1 MISRFLLLLFIVT
14 AGCKKEIKIEITDLN
29 LYTQNSECPDLILSP
44 QDKLYHTWIERE
56 GDSLDVLKYAILE
69 QYDWSKPHE
78 IVSGTDWFVNW
89 ADFPTLAVFAGSE
102 LNLLAS
108 YLQKNP
114 RGKTYDYDIKLASSN
129 SNGERFKL
137 IDSLH
142 STIPGEHGFVSM
154 QSFSY
159 NKNLLVWLDGSNM
172 KGEEGDTSSDHHD
185 HGGSMQL
192 MAAFVDINGRITDRT
207 VLDDMTCECCQTDIA
222 MTPKGPVVVYRNKGT
237 DHVRDIYLTRYNA
250 GKWSMPRPIHQDNWV
265 IHGCPVNGPAI
276 SSLGNKVAVVWYT
289 AVRDNPSIYFSI
301 SENAADSFSNPIK
314 LNTKFTDGR
323 LDICWLSKDI
333 LAISYLDKLE
343 KTADRAQIHITLF
356 DGSGTAIADHII
368 TETSSKRKSGFPVMQ
383 NIKDTIYLSYT
394 QADNDHR
401 TIVKSK
407 KITFP
412 DLKLGN

>member
-1 MISRFLLLLFIVT
+1 MISRSLLLLLIVT
-14 AGCKKEIKIEITDLN
+14 AGCKKEFKIEITDLN

-69 QYDWSKPHE
+69 QYGWSKPHE
-78 IVSGTDWFVNW
+78 IVNGTDWFVNW

-129 SNGERFKL
+129 SNGERFRL

-159 NKNLLVWLDGSNM
+159 NKNLIVWLDGSQMN
-172 KGEEGDTSSDHHD
+172 GEGGDTSSDHHD

-250 GKWSMPRPIHQDNWV
+250 GKWSTPRAIHQDNWV

-289 AVRDNPSIYFSI
+289 AVQDNPSIYFSI

-323 LDICWLSKDI
+323 LDICW
-333 LAISYLDKLE
+333 
-343 KTADRAQIHITLF
+343 
-356 DGSGTAIADHII
+356 
-368 TETSSKRKSGFPVMQ
+368 
-383 NIKDTIYLSYT
+383 
-394 QADNDHR
+394 
-401 TIVKSK
+401 
-407 KITFP
+407 
-412 DLKLGN
+412 